1 MFSLWFNTDDVKNT
15 ENTGN
20 INYNKVGFQISITGF
35 GTRCCV
41 LLLPLRR
48 QHPEEKGLVL
58 LRSQQNCKSQQEDKF
73 SPVCSFHALLHKEA
87 ADTLKTIFVL
97 TMGNMALFFTL
108 LDMVG
113 WKTLLLP
120 CFIVYKSSLVRQAFC
135 SSSGAVKPGDMTA
148 RQQLAPKTSTSL
160 TQGQCVLHRGTQRAV
175 AAPNVS
181 VVSLSPHAAVPC
193 E

>member
-1 MFSLWFNTDDVKNT
+1 M
-15 ENTGN
+15 
-20 INYNKVGFQISITGF
+20 
-35 GTRCCV
+35 
-41 LLLPLRR
+41 
-48 QHPEEKGLVL
+48 
-58 LRSQQNCKSQQEDKF
+58 
-73 SPVCSFHALLHKEA
+73 
-87 ADTLKTIFVL
+87 
-97 TMGNMALFFTL
+97 
-108 LDMVG
+108 
-113 WKTLLLP
+113 LLLP

-160 TQGQCVLHRGTQRAV
+160 AQGQCVLRRGTQRAV